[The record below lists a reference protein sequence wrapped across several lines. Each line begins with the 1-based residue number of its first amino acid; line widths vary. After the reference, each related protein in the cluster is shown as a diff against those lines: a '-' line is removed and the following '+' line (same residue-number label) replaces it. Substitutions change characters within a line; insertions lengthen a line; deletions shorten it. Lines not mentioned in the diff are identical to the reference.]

1 MISFKNYE
9 LSLIILE
16 ELLKKGIRQ
25 NRFGFNGEFSK
36 NELNSITSL
45 TLSGLS
51 SLEEI
56 ERLPELRSLTI
67 YSYPTSNL
75 IEFDTLKVNTITD
88 FSILSSLT
96 NLEELK
102 IYNDNFITSLD
113 ISNLSNLNTIIL
125 FNNPNLKTII
135 GLDEKAK
142 LKSIV
147 LINNGLT
154 NIGNIKK
161 YILNTTNTPE
171 NILDVKLFPQ
181 LFGSR
186 HKRL

>member
-88 FSILSSLT
+88 FSIFAFISFIVGLHLY
-96 NLEELK
+96 LFQHYLALLYLLYQLK
-102 IYNDNFITSLD
+102 L
-113 ISNLSNLNTIIL
+113 
-125 FNNPNLKTII
+125 
-135 GLDEKAK
+135 
-142 LKSIV
+142 
-147 LINNGLT
+147 
-154 NIGNIKK
+154 
-161 YILNTTNTPE
+161 
-171 NILDVKLFPQ
+171 
-181 LFGSR
+181 
-186 HKRL
+186 